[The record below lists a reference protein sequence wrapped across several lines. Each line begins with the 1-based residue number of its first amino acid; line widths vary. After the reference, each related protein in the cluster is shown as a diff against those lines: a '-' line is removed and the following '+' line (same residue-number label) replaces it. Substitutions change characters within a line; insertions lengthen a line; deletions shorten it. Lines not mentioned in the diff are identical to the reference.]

1 MFFKKKKEKE
11 LFVHPLNYWEEE
23 SYIIIPYKSD
33 ELDRDS
39 ITNKLSMIDNFKLKG
54 LAECS
59 EDKFGRFV
67 FEYNNDS
74 YEINYILDSF
84 NLPNTND
91 SQLDKFSEEDLIK
104 ISDCDKCLVLSMEF
118 DINFLKQYKMQ
129 LLLASFLLPDLVCI
143 IDESSENI
151 LHYKQIKSISMSSCL
166 PSSSILYRIHAVVD
180 NDKIWIHTHGLSRC
194 GLPELEIVE
203 SNKDNYLYH
212 YNIIYTLADILI
224 NRGIN
229 EENKY
234 FIGYVNENIP
244 LLVTLKPWV
253 DGLKEYPN
261 IDLGGPVDRK
271 MEHNTNFSIIFTYES
286 EDNMKNSIYDKINI
300 YDDLW
305 DDEQLFFITNEE
317 TDRMKIMAQ
326 ENFDYVKRYFDKGCK
341 ILIKIGIKISD
352 DSCEHMW
359 FELLDII
366 DDETFKAKLLSTP
379 YNVDLKEGDIDI
391 YKLNQVTNWTIYYE
405 DLEYDPNN
413 VYELE

>member
-11 LFVHPLNYWEEE
+11 LFIHPLNYWEEE

-84 NLPNTND
+84 KLPNTND

-118 DINFLKQYKMQ
+118 NEDFLKQYKMQ

-151 LHYKQIKSISMSSCL
+151 LHYKQVRSISMSSCL

-286 EDNMKNSIYDKINI
+286 EDNMKNNIYDKINI

-341 ILIKIGIKISD
+341 ILIKIGIKISEG
-352 DSCEHMW
+352 SCEHMW

-366 DDETFKAKLLSTP
+366 DDDTFKAKLLSTP

>member
-1 MFFKKKKEKE
+1 MFFRKKKEEE

-104 ISDCDKCLVLSMEF
+104 IRDFDKCLVLSMEF
-118 DINFLKQYKMQ
+118 NEDFLKQYKMQ

-203 SNKDNYLYH
+203 SNKENYLYH

-286 EDNMKNSIYDKINI
+286 EDNMKNNIYDKINI

-379 YNVDLKEGDIDI
+379 YNVDLQEGDIDI

>member
-1 MFFKKKKEKE
+1 MFFRKKKEEE

-104 ISDCDKCLVLSMEF
+104 IRDFDKCLVLSMEF
-118 DINFLKQYKMQ
+118 NEDFLKQYKMQ

-203 SNKDNYLYH
+203 SNKENYLYH

-286 EDNMKNSIYDKINI
+286 EDNMKNNIYDKINI